1 MQFQVPQFIE
11 TEDKV
16 VGPLTIRQF
25 LFVGGATG
33 ISFLLFFMVKTAIWA
48 IITIFL
54 MGISFALAFVKIN
67 GRQLIKVI
75 LSALHFYWQPQRYVW
90 QPENPKLPKDESAL
104 KSLAQGKFSLE
115 NIVSGTG
122 LKNVWQNLQTGKK
135 SISPAGLVESL
146 KGEKYEIFGRKSG
159 ERQAG
164 RRIDYR

>member
-16 VGPLTIRQF
+16 VGPFTIRQF
-25 LFVGGATG
+25 LFIGGAAG
-33 ISFLLFFMVKTAIWA
+33 LSFLLFFMVKTAIWA
-48 IITIFL
+48 VITIFL
-54 MGISFALAFVKIN
+54 AGFSFALAFVKVN
-67 GRQLIKVI
+67 GQPLIKVI

-90 QPENPKLPKDESAL
+90 QPENPGLPKDESTL
-104 KSLAQGKFSLE
+104 KPLAQGKFSLE

-135 SISPAGLVESL
+135 SLSPAGLLDSL
-146 KGEKYEIFGRKSG
+146 KNEKYEIFSRKSG